1 VIVRPEAR
9 PSPASISVLSG
20 HYVMLRADTLRLL
33 LPQHEVG
40 AAEHILGATLEPGD
54 EAGLLRQADG
64 PSARPFAAL
73 SAQMT
78 LLPRCP
84 PDRFVAT
91 ALGEGGEGTDGIAWC
106 WNEVQVLINVELQ
119 PRQLPAVLLAPHAPV
134 EQYVEHAGEIVY
146 LCSARRLRE
155 FALGQ
160 RN

>member
-1 VIVRPEAR
+1 MMVYPETRPG
-9 PSPASISVLSG
+9 PVLSG

-40 AAEHILGATLEPGD
+40 AAEYILGATLEPGD
-54 EAGLLRQADG
+54 EPGLLRQADG
-64 PSARPFAAL
+64 QGAHRFAAL

-84 PDRFVAT
+84 SDRFVAT
-91 ALGEGGEGTDGIAWC
+91 ALGEDSEGMAWC

-119 PRQLPAVLLAPHAPV
+119 ARQLPAVLLAPHTPV
-134 EQYVEHAGEIVY
+134 EQYALHAGEIVY

-155 FALGQ
+155 FALAR

>member
-1 VIVRPEAR
+1 MVHPETR
-9 PSPASISVLSG
+9 PSPALSG

-40 AAEHILGATLEPGD
+40 AAEYILGATLESSD
-54 EAGLLRQADG
+54 EPGLLRQADG
-64 PSARPFAAL
+64 QGAHLFAAL

-84 PDRFVAT
+84 HDRFVAT
-91 ALGEGGEGTDGIAWC
+91 AIGEDSDGVAWC
-106 WNEVQVLINVELQ
+106 WNEVQVLIDVELQ
-119 PRQLPAVLLAPHAPV
+119 ARPLPAVLLTPNTPV
-134 EQYVEHAGEIVY
+134 EQYALHAGEIVY

-160 RN
+160 SN